1 MDARKNKWLQQ
12 YGLKTAAFIS
22 GNGKL
27 RGPIFAG
34 LPTLEKQRYENPLAA
49 ILELKDYNCDHVF
62 VGDPQLTRDAIESIT
77 NYQKQGAITLHLD
90 TDIPE
95 LFGNEWHNRPDVA
108 RDVVR
113 LKESRK
119 KMFLPTEPQDNI
131 YARPTGSVTID
142 NNLYPRYEG
151 EIEITK
157 RNLPCNEKV
166 NVLAQVKDYDLPL
179 LKYVDSSTQIIFRRA
194 TKGA

>member
-1 MDARKNKWLQQ
+1 M
-12 YGLKTAAFIS
+12 
-22 GNGKL
+22 
-27 RGPIFAG
+27 
-34 LPTLEKQRYENPLAA
+34 
-49 ILELKDYNCDHVF
+49 
-62 VGDPQLTRDAIESIT
+62 GDPQLTRDAIESIT

-95 LFGNEWHNRPDVA
+95 LFGNDWHNRPDVA

-119 KMFLPTEPQDNI
+119 KMFLSTEPQDNI

-142 NNLYPRYEG
+142 NHLYPRYEG

-157 RNLPCNEKV
+157 RDLPCNEKV

-179 LKYVDSSTQIIFRRA
+179 LKYVDSDTQIIFRRA

>member
-1 MDARKNKWLQQ
+1 MQKKNEWLKQ
-12 YGLKTAAFIS
+12 YDLKTAAFIS

-49 ILELKDYNCDHVF
+49 ILELKDYDCDHIF

-95 LFGNEWHNRPDVA
+95 LFGNDWHNRPDVA

-119 KMFLPTEPQDNI
+119 KMFLSTEPQDNI

-142 NNLYPRYEG
+142 NHLYPRYEG

-157 RNLPCNEKV
+157 RDLPCNEKV

-179 LKYVDSSTQIIFRRA
+179 LKYVDSDTQIIFRRA